1 MSSYTCHVE
10 CNCVQLP
17 SDFLILSD
25 VTLDGDDENGSEEE
39 DGAEMT
45 EPPCPPTLTLA
56 R

>member
-1 MSSYTCHVE
+1 MSSYTCHVK

-17 SDFLILSD
+17 SDVLILSD
-25 VTLDGDDENGSEEE
+25 VTLGGDDENESEEE

-45 EPPCPPTLTLA
+45 EPPCSPTLTLA